1 MSMSALLSL
10 AAAIGLAGSVA
21 PRVYPGIPS
30 AGAPQQWGAAVLE
43 TLQSSVPLNPIR
55 IEDVAPAA
63 TISARAGNATARAL
77 GPATLDATYSTPA
90 QSITPFIQRELNRVW
105 RLTIPAANAPA
116 MRVIATVESARGES
130 GKLSMVGHDEISIPV
145 LVLDRA
151 PNVHVDNSGRR
162 IMEGSVVLQIPSAS
176 LERAGQYAG
185 RLVLRTEG
193 Y

>member
-10 AAAIGLAGSVA
+10 AAAIALAGSVT

-30 AGAPQQWGAAVLE
+30 ARAPQQWGAAVLE

-55 IEDVAPAA
+55 LEDVAPAA
-63 TISARAGNATARAL
+63 TVAARAGNATARAL

-116 MRVIATVESARGES
+116 MRVIATVESIRGET

-162 IMEGSVVLQIPSAS
+162 ILEGSVVLQIPSAS
-176 LERAGQYAG
+176 LQRAGQYAG